1 MEIRVYG
8 MGCTRCHELHRRV
21 LNVLARLDVTADVEH
36 VTDPERLAA
45 AGIMMTP
52 ALAIDG
58 VIKSSG
64 RVPSEA
70 EIATWVRNGS

>member
-8 MGCTRCHELHRRV
+8 MGCARCHELHQRV
-21 LNVLARLDVTADVEH
+21 VNVLARLDVTADVEH
-36 VTDPERLAA
+36 VTDPGRLAA

-52 ALAIDG
+52 ALVIDG
-58 VIKSSG
+58 VLKSSG

-70 EIATWVRNGS
+70 EIATWVKNGS